1 MNERE
6 EWLLSMYD
14 HIRNVE
20 GSKRPPG
27 FPPNE
32 SEYMEA
38 VELDRARRQAAERMK
53 YGTIEQGPTG
63 FMADYIRPMI
73 DSMEQP
79 RMGGPDGVSTVDL
92 MNLGMLGAGVGG
104 SAIRP
109 RPSSGVP
116 TPPRPTIDQMQ
127 RTGKKQFEAERRS
140 EVPTPPKPT
149 YDELRNYLRSTEK
162 ANRDPKATTQP
173 GALQGRGRGGVGPA
187 REMRDGR
194 GDLDIYKRPHP
205 GMNVERRA
213 DLQEYMERMMAGMGK
228 YFPPGK

>member
-1 MNERE
+1 MTERE

-63 FMADYIRPMI
+63 FMADYIRPII
-73 DSMEQP
+73 DSMEQ
-79 RMGGPDGVSTVDL
+79 RWGGTSPETGVSTADL
-92 MNLGMLGAGVGG
+92 LSLGMLGGGIGG

-127 RTGKKQFEAERRS
+127 RTGKKQFE
-140 EVPTPPKPT
+140 
-149 YDELRNYLRSTEK
+149 DELRDYLRRTE
-162 ANRDPKATTQP
+162 
-173 GALQGRGRGGVGPA
+173 
-187 REMRDGR
+187 
-194 GDLDIYKRPHP
+194 
-205 GMNVERRA
+205 
-213 DLQEYMERMMAGMGK
+213 QEYMERMMAGMGK
-228 YFPPGK
+228 YFPPKK